1 MFTGNRDG
9 KIRGHNDFFPMSDTQ
24 TWHSQLLR
32 MLKDVP
38 RTLPQRSDTLQ
49 MPGGKG
55 MAQSLVNKM
64 TLMVC
69 RVSRRSLKTQEIS
82 KRVTDI
88 ILQSWNKEYG
98 NSVRRTS
105 CKRWFKCSTVETCSL
120 CWSLYFKSVRPPSWI
135 VRSRYRLQCYEYGT
149 ISSRL
154 YTYPCEWF
162 YFRCSIYSVTRLL
175 KVVFESRP
183 TVSRY
188 TDMGCRRTVLRHFKT
203 IPTTKNAPSKD
214 LKIPNGYVNVFSF
227 GPTWSKYTY
236 Y

>member
-1 MFTGNRDG
+1 
-9 KIRGHNDFFPMSDTQ
+9 MSDTQ
-24 TWHSQLLR
+24 PWYSQLLR

-55 MAQSLVNKM
+55 MAQSLVSKM

-88 ILQSWNKEYG
+88 ILQSSNKEHG
-98 NSVRRTS
+98 NSIRRTS
-105 CKRWFKCSTVETCSL
+105 CKRWFKYCHRKHVHCVDPSISKALDLLVE
-120 CWSLYFKSVRPPSWI
+120 LYDQGI
-135 VRSRYRLQCYEYGT
+135 RLQCYEYGT
-149 ISSRL
+149 ISSHL
-154 YTYPCEWF
+154 YAYPCEWF
-162 YFRCSIYSVTRLL
+162 YFRCSIYTVTRFL

-188 TDMGCRRTVLRHFKT
+188 TDMGCRQTVLRHLKT
-203 IPTTKNAPSKD
+203 KPTTKNAPSKD
-214 LKIPNGYVNVFSF
+214 LIIPNGYVNVFSF

>member
-1 MFTGNRDG
+1 
-9 KIRGHNDFFPMSDTQ
+9 MSDTQ

-38 RTLPQRSDTLQ
+38 RTLQQRSDTLH

-98 NSVRRTS
+98 NSIRRTS
-105 CKRWFKCSTVETCSL
+105 CKRWFKYCHRKHVHCVDPSISKALDLLVE
-120 CWSLYFKSVRPPSWI
+120 LYDQGIGYRAMNTA
-135 VRSRYRLQCYEYGT
+135 RSAHACILTPVNGFTFGAQ
-149 ISSRL
+149 
-154 YTYPCEWF
+154 
-162 YFRCSIYSVTRLL
+162 SIQSQD
-175 KVVFESRP
+175 S
-183 TVSRY
+183 
-188 TDMGCRRTVLRHFKT
+188 
-203 IPTTKNAPSKD
+203 
-214 LKIPNGYVNVFSF
+214 
-227 GPTWSKYTY
+227 
-236 Y
+236 